1 MSSLYL
7 GLLPASFRFHQYF
20 SPFINKKEEWL
31 LSETLVVVFLL
42 LSSPFFVINFV
53 LNSSVTRDGAVFV
66 LYACFLKISK

>member
-20 SPFINKKEEWL
+20 SSFINKKEECL
-31 LSETLVVVFLL
+31 LSETLVVVLL
-42 LSSPFFVINFV
+42 VSSPFFVINFV